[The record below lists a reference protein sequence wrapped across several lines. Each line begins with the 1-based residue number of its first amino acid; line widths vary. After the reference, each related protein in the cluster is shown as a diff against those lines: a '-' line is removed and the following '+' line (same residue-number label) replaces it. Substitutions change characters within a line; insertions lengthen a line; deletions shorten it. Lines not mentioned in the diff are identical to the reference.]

1 MASKDDERR
10 RGGLSPKD
18 YDRLMELAMDETP
31 AGRNALS
38 EMIGVLF
45 VEHGDD
51 LTDDELT
58 LTAEIL
64 RNLVREIEIPVRR
77 ALAERIAQARRAPRE
92 LTVFLAN
99 DAIEVAYPVLL
110 RSTVLEER
118 DLVDIARL
126 RTMQHR
132 LAIAARDDVT
142 AAIADALV
150 APHAPRDEPDVMR
163 ALLEN
168 PKAEIAA
175 ETLDFLVDQA
185 RTTEPL
191 RAPALSRRELDA
203 GQAKRL
209 YWVVSAALRRRILE
223 TFEIDPA
230 ELDEQLQDAVA
241 GLIAEDADAAGAQED
256 QAAAV
261 ARKLQADGTLNPM
274 IMIQV
279 LRQGRVPLFEAM
291 FAEMMGL
298 RRAVAQ
304 RVIYGEGG
312 EALAVACRSL
322 DIDKPSFAS
331 LFLLSRRA
339 RADQTAVDPMELS
352 RALAVFDDLSE
363 DRAQKMVK
371 RWRLDPEFISAQ
383 MDLDAGSARVFH

>member
-1 MASKDDERR
+1 LGPKDDARR
-10 RGGLSPKD
+10 RSGLSPED

-38 EMIGVLF
+38 ELIGTLYL
-45 VEHGDD
+45 EQGDA
-51 LTDDELT
+51 LSVDELA
-58 LTAEIL
+58 LTADIL
-64 RNLVREIEIPVRR
+64 RNLVREIEIPVRQ
-77 ALAERIAQARRAPRE
+77 ALAARMAQAAQAPRE
-92 LTVFLAN
+92 LAVCLGE
-99 DAIEVAYPVLL
+99 DAIEVADPVLM
-110 RSTVLEER
+110 RSAVLEER
-118 DLVDIARL
+118 DLVEIARL

-142 AAIADALV
+142 AAVADALPP
-150 APHAPRDEPDVMR
+150 PHAPPAAPAVLRTPVQ
-163 ALLEN
+163 N
-168 PKAEIAA
+168 PHAEIGPAP
-175 ETLDFLVDQA
+175 TDLPVPQA
-185 RTTEPL
+185 QKAEPL
-191 RAPALSRRELDA
+191 RAP
-203 GQAKRL
+203 RL
-209 YWVVSAALRRRILE
+209 PPPPPPPRHPDPPPSAALRRRSLE
-223 TFEIDPA
+223 TFEIDAA

-241 GLIAEDADAAGAQED
+241 GLIAEDADAADAQED

-291 FAEMMGL
+291 FAEMVGL
-298 RRAVAQ
+298 RRVVAQ

-339 RADQTAVDPMELS
+339 RADQAGVDPMELS

-383 MDLDAGSARVFH
+383 MDLDAGAARVFH